1 MTDKCLKSLVG
12 IKCTVNEIKDRHK
25 KEEEER
31 KPFVLKGHPVGK
43 TSNKNFFFFFF
54 FKLDVFLHSL
64 FFAFKVNACF

>member
-54 FKLDVFLHSL
+54 L
-64 FFAFKVNACF
+64 N